1 MDSSKKLKVGIIVD
15 DIDQSYLI
23 YDLYKKS
30 LESDYYDVEYLII
43 QKSNNLKIK
52 NSFNKLLDYVKKK
65 GIRRFIDRLF
75 FEFIDLIESRLIKK
89 NDKFKKVFLKHPI
102 SKFDINIQTY
112 LKDQNKEYEKKD
124 VILKTPHP
132 VPYDSILE

>member
-15 DIDQSYLI
+15 DIDQPYLI
-23 YDLYKKS
+23 YDFYKKS
-30 LESDYYDVEYLII
+30 LESDYYDIEYLII

-75 FEFIDLIESRLIKK
+75 FEIIDFIESSLIKK
-89 NDKFKKVFLKHPI
+89 KINLKN
-102 SKFDINIQTY
+102 FF
-112 LKDQNKEYEKKD
+112 
-124 VILKTPHP
+124 
-132 VPYDSILE
+132 

>member
-23 YDLYKKS
+23 YDFYKKS
-30 LESDYYDVEYLII
+30 LESDYYDIEYLII

-65 GIRRFIDRLF
+65 GIRRLIDRLF
-75 FEFIDLIESRLIKK
+75 FELIDLI
-89 NDKFKKVFLKHPI
+89 
-102 SKFDINIQTY
+102 
-112 LKDQNKEYEKKD
+112 
-124 VILKTPHP
+124 
-132 VPYDSILE
+132 